1 MKNDSK
7 RKGREKIQVGQEKLL
22 GYGIFK
28 DSNNRAMTS
37 VRDRRTKWDIQLQGG
52 EGQKEFD
59 FFNFLRGKDNL
70 CVFTQ
75 VFPQALSCTAITE

>member
-1 MKNDSK
+1 MGHPIAGGG
-7 RKGREKIQVGQEKLL
+7 GR
-22 GYGIFK
+22 
-28 DSNNRAMTS
+28 
-37 VRDRRTKWDIQLQGG
+37 GG

-59 FFNFLRGKDNL
+59 FFNFFRAKDNL

>member
-1 MKNDSK
+1 
-7 RKGREKIQVGQEKLL
+7 
-22 GYGIFK
+22 
-28 DSNNRAMTS
+28 MTS